1 MPIDSTQSF
10 SAVLSR
16 YRWHTSHHHLD
27 VHRITGWGREARHA
41 NAGIRVQNSVNTLGQ
56 QRRVVLTT
64 HLPAATRVLDAFH
77 LVKLALL
84 LVDQVRSRV
93 QQHTT
98 GHRGRADDPLHRAR
112 RILRRRH
119 DRLTDRQLIRLRD
132 ALTDGDPNEEIAA
145 AWLVAQR
152 LMQAYANP
160 DRSAGKA
167 SAQDAITLAKTC
179 PVPEIARLGRTLHAW
194 RTEFLARFGH
204 PDVSNGP
211 TGSSTSRS
219 RTANASPAAT
229 DRSATTVCDYFSTTA
244 SSGKINKQHGSEP
257 ADPAWL
263 RRVTFRPIATSS
275 RRHPRRTGGRRLFI
289 QTASAELSDPDTTT
303 AGIGSVRSAVGRRRS
318 RPSRPRRSRRRI
330 GGRRSPAPSGR
341 ADRPAG

>member
-41 NAGIRVQNSVNTLGQ
+41 NAGIRVQSSVNTLGQ

-263 RRVTFRPIATSS
+263 RRVGKPSPLTPLPPS
-275 RRHPRRTGGRRLFI
+275 P
-289 QTASAELSDPDTTT
+289 ASAGPPYRRPELRAPDRGTPPTGPRI
-303 AGIGSVRSAVGRRRS
+303 AHPDRAC
-318 RPSRPRRSRRRI
+318 RP
-330 GGRRSPAPSGR
+330 
-341 ADRPAG
+341 DRPAHDSPQAIAGNVRRHEKQLRRLNKH